1 MLRIIGGN
9 MGGRRIA
16 APQGRH
22 TRPTSERVR
31 EGIFNVLHTLLP
43 LEGARVLDLFA
54 GSGALGI
61 EALSRGAA
69 HATLV
74 ESHGRTAG
82 VIRSN
87 LERLGIDAQ
96 TGRVVT
102 APVESWLAKPKPGA
116 PFSLVLLDPPY
127 EYSAH
132 DRLLALLS
140 SAPAVSGEAVIVL
153 EAARDQAI
161 APPSS
166 LDPIQTKR
174 YGDTQVS
181 FFRKINPESPREH
194 APH

>member
-1 MLRIIGGN
+1 MLRIVGGK

-16 APQGRH
+16 APPGKH

-31 EGIFNVLHTLLP
+31 EGIFNVLHSLLG

-69 HATLV
+69 HVTLV

-82 VIRSN
+82 LIKAN
-87 LERLGIDAQ
+87 LKRLGSDARAA
-96 TGRVVT
+96 RVVT
-102 APVESWLAKPKPGA
+102 APVEGWLAKSKPA
-116 PFSLVLLDPPY
+116 AQFSLVLLDPPY
-127 EYSAH
+127 DYPGH
-132 DRLLALLS
+132 DRLLALLAN
-140 SAPAVSGEAVIVL
+140 APAVAGDALIVL
-153 EAARDQAI
+153 ETGLDPSL
-161 APPSS
+161 APPPS

-181 FFRKINPESPREH
+181 FFRKISPESTREH
-194 APH
+194 ALP

>member
-1 MLRIIGGN
+1 MLRIVGGN

-16 APQGRH
+16 APQGKH

-31 EGIFNVLHTLLP
+31 EGIFNVLKALLP

-69 HATLV
+69 HVTLV

-82 VIRSN
+82 VIKTN
-87 LERLGIDAQ
+87 LKRLGIDVQ

-102 APVESWLAKPKPGA
+102 APVESWLAKPKREA

-127 EYSAH
+127 EYTGH

-140 SAPAVSGEAVIVL
+140 SAHSVSGGAVIVL
-153 EAARDQAI
+153 EAGRDRPF

-166 LDPIQTKR
+166 LDPIRTKR

-181 FFRKINPESPREH
+181 FFQKIHPESPREH

>member
-1 MLRIIGGN
+1 MLRIVGGN

-16 APQGRH
+16 APHGKH

-31 EGIFNVLHTLLP
+31 EGIFNVLHTLLR

-82 VIRSN
+82 VIKTN
-87 LERLGIDAQ
+87 LKRLGIDLQAA
-96 TGRVVT
+96 RVVT
-102 APVESWLAKPKPGA
+102 VPVESWLAKTQPAA

-127 EYSAH
+127 DYSGH

-140 SAPAVSGEAVIVL
+140 GAPAVSAGAVIVL
-153 EAARDQAI
+153 ETGRDRSP

-166 LDPIQTKR
+166 LDPIRTKR
-174 YGDTQVS
+174 YGETQVS
-181 FFRKINPESPREH
+181 FFRKNPPDSTREC
-194 APH
+194 ALP

>member
-1 MLRIIGGN
+1 MLRIVGGN

-16 APQGRH
+16 APRGKH

-31 EGIFNVLHTLLP
+31 EGIFNVLRTLLP
-43 LEGARVLDLFA
+43 LEGARVMDLFA

-69 HATLV
+69 QVTLV
-74 ESHGRTAG
+74 ESHGPAAG
-82 VIRSN
+82 VIKSN
-87 LERLGIDAQ
+87 LKRLGIDLQ

-102 APVESWLAKPKPGA
+102 AVVESWLAKPKAGA

-127 EYSAH
+127 DYSDH

-140 SAPAVSGEAVIVL
+140 NAPAISVEAVIVL
-153 EAARDQAI
+153 EAGRDRAL
-161 APPSS
+161 APPST
-166 LDPIQTKR
+166 LDPIRTKR

-181 FFRKINPESPREH
+181 FFRKILPE
-194 APH
+194 APQERATP